1 MQRADGI
8 DYETFLLLKMLD
20 ILSVF
25 GGICFSLG
33 MYYLKKKKNLQI
45 FPEGKVGCQ
54 RTKSAKKQVSQFIF
68 FQNENYVMHQVKAHI
83 FLKVY
88 TSIFFRWKLVAKI
101 GFN

>member
-20 ILSVF
+20 FLSVF

-33 MYYLKKKKNLQI
+33 MYYLKKNTKNLQI

-54 RTKSAKKQVSQFIF
+54 RTKSAKKQVS
-68 FQNENYVMHQVKAHI
+68 
-83 FLKVY
+83 
-88 TSIFFRWKLVAKI
+88 
-101 GFN
+101 